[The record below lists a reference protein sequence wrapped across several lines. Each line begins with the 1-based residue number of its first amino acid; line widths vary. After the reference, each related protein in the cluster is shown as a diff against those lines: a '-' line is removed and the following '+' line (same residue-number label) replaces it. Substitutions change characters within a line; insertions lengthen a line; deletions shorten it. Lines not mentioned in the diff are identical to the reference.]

1 MKKAIL
7 SIAIALITIVLSYGQ
22 TTFCLQLTEVSNDGS
37 NLIVKI
43 EMQGSVDFGL
53 GSSNLQFSY
62 NTAGLSNPTLET
74 SPLGPMSG
82 YQFPTV
88 TEPIPGEVSF
98 NIELAFAGS
107 GATIA
112 ATPGWT
118 EIGQINFDIIDNSQ
132 TAGMSWSYNG
142 GTTQTVSFLDDEA
155 TQIFATSSSTS
166 CLSGIAPLPLPVELT
181 YFQAELRPNQ
191 TTQLDWQT
199 ATELNN
205 AGFEVERSQDARNWQ
220 KIGYVEGKG
229 TTNEVQDYRHID
241 PDPQSGI
248 NYYRLK
254 QIDYD
259 GHFEYSPVRSVRRK
273 GLGVNLFPNPVAE
286 RSELNVN
293 FTNAPSRGTTSLR
306 IFDISGQL
314 MQQMPLGGQYNQVD
328 IGQLPAGVYFVEV
341 VEGRKAWQERLVV
354 Q

>member
-1 MKKAIL
+1 MPTGL
-7 SIAIALITIVLSYGQ
+7 MRITIPII
-22 TTFCLQLTEVSNDGS
+22 DGS
-37 NLIVKI
+37 
-43 EMQGSVDFGL
+43 
-53 GSSNLQFSY
+53 
-62 NTAGLSNPTLET
+62 
-74 SPLGPMSG
+74 
-82 YQFPTV
+82 
-88 TEPIPGEVSF
+88 
-98 NIELAFAGS
+98 ELAGIEFNQTLMNGEQF
-107 GATIA
+107 GIIA
-112 ATPGWT
+112 ANTNEAYVNPN
-118 EIGQINFDIIDNSQ
+118 IYANNF
-132 TAGMSWSYNG
+132 
-142 GTTQTVSFLDDEA
+142 A
-155 TQIFATSSSTS
+155 TQ
-166 CLSGIAPLPLPVELT
+166 PLPVELT
-181 YFQAELRPNQ
+181 HFQAKLLPNQ

-205 AGFEVERSQDARNWQ
+205 EGFEVERSQDARKWE
-220 KIGYVEGKG
+220 KIGFVEGKG

-259 GHFEYSPVRSVRRK
+259 GQFEHSPVRSVRRK
-273 GLGVNLFPNPVAE
+273 GLGVNLFPNPVTE

-314 MQQMPLGGQYNQVD
+314 MQQMPLGGQYNRVD

-354 Q
+354 H